1 LPRQKSILF
10 AIAADI
16 IRKAKTKAEKMARLV
31 VRQARRARG
40 MEKKRARM
48 MPQLSLYRRAAR
60 RVRTAIVV
68 VVGSNGG
75 YSWVSHANVFLV
87 QLSMLDRFSRS
98 ECPHHQQYVS
108 LFTTAVVFWA
118 VQNKLGRHEAQ
129 SSGSESIIQSWEPV
143 LTSCR

>member
-48 MPQLSLYRRAAR
+48 MPQLSL
-60 RVRTAIVV
+60 
-68 VVGSNGG
+68 
-75 YSWVSHANVFLV
+75 
-87 QLSMLDRFSRS
+87 
-98 ECPHHQQYVS
+98 
-108 LFTTAVVFWA
+108 
-118 VQNKLGRHEAQ
+118 
-129 SSGSESIIQSWEPV
+129 
-143 LTSCR
+143 